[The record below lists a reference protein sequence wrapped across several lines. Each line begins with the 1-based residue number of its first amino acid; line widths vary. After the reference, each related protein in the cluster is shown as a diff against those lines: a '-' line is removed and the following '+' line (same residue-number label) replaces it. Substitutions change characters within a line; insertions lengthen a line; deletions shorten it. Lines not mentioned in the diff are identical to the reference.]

1 MKCVIVSKIVLAK
14 AFIYIYIYILYWH
27 KSHLVKMFF
36 RISQKKTKKFLTQ
49 KKEKRKAVLSQ
60 LNVE

>member
-1 MKCVIVSKIVLAK
+1 
-14 AFIYIYIYILYWH
+14 
-27 KSHLVKMFF
+27 MFF
-36 RISQKKTKKFLTQ
+36 RISQKKTKKSLTQ